1 MVKRA
6 MELHHGSVRV
16 EDAPGGGAVFI
27 LMFGTPGGD

>member
-6 MELHHGSVRV
+6 MDLHHGTAVV

-27 LMFGTPGGD
+27 LRFGDGA